1 MEIQL
6 SDSSKTAIGVALI
19 TMSTDS
25 DFINAAVSLQE
36 PSLSV
41 QEKSSEEWNG
51 KVPDTYG
58 DDFEQSSELL
68 ASRLSKAESI
78 AWKDEEVKI
87 EPGGDETVFDTAETD
102 NAQLIDSDAVN
113 AENLDLEDASYS
125 KDDKSR
131 VASPHAVEDA
141 PLTEASAMYG
151 ADFDESTNDL
161 SRKDGIVS
169 VSVDLQQ
176 EESKLTEAVVDAA
189 VTELTDGRVPED
201 QLSIAISGSHQNLQE
216 GPESEP
222 SPDLKPSV
230 DPSSG
235 VAANLVSDPIPNLAS
250 EPNPSND
257 STLAPNPN
265 PKQSKVLQSLREQ
278 VSNSRKHNSDAVGG
292 RRPPVPKLSVL
303 SVPGCNFTPAPT
315 KEEVDAEAIK
325 MRKIRQGLHYFTAC
339 FGYMH
344 YHCMHL
350 RSAQMKVDVLIILHR
365 MKARP
370 WRDEPVTITKKDLLV
385 QKRGGQ
391 VAAPSGAMGSLEREE
406 EYELQMHISKYCC
419 HKILLS
425 KCKVRVS
432 LQLPIS
438 YTVMLTAI
446 PTADVS
452 NIMF

>member
-1 MEIQL
+1 MSRGVRRVRRIEVRRTWRSLSWKTLQTKAKRRLPLDCSGFRIAVSRPDIIINSYLRNAIFNRLDDIVRAVRSDQPTSMEIQL
-6 SDSSKTAIGVALI
+6 SDSSKTAIGAALI

-25 DFINAAVSLQE
+25 DIINAAVSLQE

-78 AWKDEEVKI
+78 AWKDEEVKM

-113 AENLDLEDASYS
+113 AENLDLEVASYS
-125 KDDKSR
+125 KDDKSG

-176 EESKLTEAVVDAA
+176 EESKLTEAETQVVDAA

-230 DPSSG
+230 DPSSS

-315 KEEVDAEAIK
+315 KEEVDAEAMK
-325 MRKIRQGLHYFTAC
+325 MRKIRQGLST
-339 FGYMH
+339 
-344 YHCMHL
+344 
-350 RSAQMKVDVLIILHR
+350 
-365 MKARP
+365 
-370 WRDEPVTITKKDLLV
+370 
-385 QKRGGQ
+385 
-391 VAAPSGAMGSLEREE
+391 
-406 EYELQMHISKYCC
+406 
-419 HKILLS
+419 ILL
-425 KCKVRVS
+425 RF
-432 LQLPIS
+432 LDIFTT
-438 YTVMLTAI
+438 Y
-446 PTADVS
+446 
-452 NIMF
+452 

>member
-6 SDSSKTAIGVALI
+6 SDSSKTAIGAALI
-19 TMSTDS
+19 TMSIDS
-25 DFINAAVSLQE
+25 DIIIDAAVSLQE

-113 AENLDLEDASYS
+113 AENLDLEVASYS

-131 VASPHAVEDA
+131 VASPNAVEDA

-176 EESKLTEAVVDAA
+176 EESKLTEAETQVVDAA

-230 DPSSG
+230 DPSSS
-235 VAANLVSDPIPNLAS
+235 VAANLDSDPIPNLAS

-257 STLAPNPN
+257 SNLAPNPNPN

-303 SVPGCNFTPAPT
+303 NVPGCNFTPAPT
-315 KEEVDAEAIK
+315 KEEVDAEAMK
-325 MRKIRQGLHYFTAC
+325 MRKIRQCLHCITARS
-339 FGYMH
+339 GYM
-344 YHCMHL
+344 YYL
-350 RSAQMKVDVLIILHR
+350 LNII
-365 MKARP
+365 
-370 WRDEPVTITKKDLLV
+370 DCIC
-385 QKRGGQ
+385 
-391 VAAPSGAMGSLEREE
+391 AA
-406 EYELQMHISKYCC
+406 
-419 HKILLS
+419 HK
-425 KCKVRVS
+425 
-432 LQLPIS
+432 
-438 YTVMLTAI
+438 
-446 PTADVS
+446 
-452 NIMF
+452 